1 MSPVHPRST
10 TFGRLLVPAPTGDEA
25 ASFDRRA
32 IEGLGVPQA
41 VLMENAGRTA
51 AQIIQRLAPEGPIVG
66 VVGAGNNGGDALVLL
81 RTLAAWGREVLAVRV
96 ADRHGPE
103 TVLHGWSIPTVAD
116 GELDGDAA
124 WDGLLG
130 SAAVVVDGILGTGVK
145 GAPRERQ
152 AAAIRRIN
160 EARRPVVAL
169 DVPSGVDAGTGAVP
183 GAAVQAR
190 LTVCFGAPK
199 LGALLH
205 PGRALAGRV
214 VAVEIGF
221 PPMGT
226 DAAGAQVATPAWA
239 RDRLPKRPS
248 DTHKNAV
255 GRLLVVAGRPGMAGA
270 AVLAVRAAL
279 RAGAGLVQV
288 ASPPANRAILQATVP
303 EAIYLDP
310 SDGAALDQALAD
322 AGAVAV
328 GPGLGTDADAEA
340 ILARVLAS
348 SAAPLVV
355 DADALNLLAAGRPA
369 ALPES
374 LRGRRVL
381 LTPHPGEM
389 ARLRH
394 ALPVLSA
401 AGAASSV
408 EESRAAAGALGCVV
422 LLKGAPSVVAAPGE
436 PVLVDVQGS
445 SDLAVAGMGDVLTG
459 MCGSLLAQGCSLRDA
474 GALGLHLTGR
484 AAALAGRGKSL
495 VPTDV
500 IRWLPEALAEERDGA
515 SDLAVP
521 GIVLD
526 LEAAR

>member
-1 MSPVHPRST
+1 MSPVHPRSIPY
-10 TFGRLLVPAPTGDEA
+10 GRLLVPAPTGDEA

-32 IEGLGVPQA
+32 IEEFGVPQA

-51 AQIIQRLAPEGPIVG
+51 AQIVQRLVPKGRVVG
-66 VVGAGNNGGDALVLL
+66 MVGAGNNGGDALVLL
-81 RTLAAWGREVLAVRV
+81 RTLAAWGREVMAVTV
-96 ADRHGPE
+96 ADRPAPE
-103 TVLHGWSIPTVAD
+103 TVLHGWKIPSVAAGD
-116 GELDGDAA
+116 LDGDAA
-124 WDGLLG
+124 WDRLLG
-130 SAAVVVDGILGTGVK
+130 SAAVVVDGILGTGAK

-152 AAAIRRIN
+152 AAAIGRIN
-160 EARRPVVAL
+160 ASGRPVVAL

-183 GAAVQAR
+183 GEAIQAL

-221 PPMGT
+221 PPMGSE
-226 DAAGAQVATPAWA
+226 AAGAQIATPAWV
-239 RDRLPKRPS
+239 RERLPRRTS

-255 GRLLVVAGRPGMAGA
+255 GRLLVVAGRQGMAGA

-288 ASPPANRAILQATVP
+288 ASPSENRAILQATVP
-303 EAIYLDP
+303 EAIYVDP
-310 SDGAALDQALAD
+310 SDGAALDEALAA

-348 SAAPLVV
+348 RAAPLVL

-369 ALPES
+369 ALPEV
-374 LRGRRVL
+374 LRGKRAL
-381 LTPHPGEM
+381 ITPHPGEM
-389 ARLRH
+389 ARLGQRVPIP
-394 ALPVLSA
+394 L
-401 AGAASSV
+401 GARFGSRV
-408 EESRAAAGALGCVV
+408 EEARAAAGALGCVV
-422 LLKGAPSVVAAPGE
+422 LLKGAPSVVAAPDE

-445 SDLAVAGMGDVLTG
+445 SDLASAGMGDVLTG
-459 MCGSLLAQGCSLRDA
+459 VCGSLLAQGCSPRDA

-484 AAALAGRGKSL
+484 AAALAGRGKAL
-495 VPTDV
+495 VPSDV
-500 IRWLPEALAEERDGA
+500 IRWLPEALAEESCGA
-515 SDLAVP
+515 SDLEVP
-521 GIVLD
+521 GVILD